1 LDLLSPLLALS
12 SSSPSRFSVYLY
24 EIPLLRHFPYSSL
37 PAELKEIAAV
47 YHVKFFLFD
56 ETVILSGAN
65 LAHDYFVNRQDRYW
79 LLKETVLREKER
91 ENSIIQFL
99 NSFFLIIREDCHI
112 LRKDG
117 KIEKVNPTKKVEDV
131 ANELKELV
139 SSSSSSSS
147 SPHGIEPVTI
157 VPLIQHHSLNLKYE
171 QSSLSLF
178 NSFSL
183 AVHLPPLL
191 TSPSMMTLLFQ
202 FVYPLLILISLQ
214 LSQRNSWKS
223 VIKEERLKC

>member
-1 LDLLSPLLALS
+1 VRQRISAAENTIILSALYLGNGTLEKELIQVLEDAVKDVKNRPNLSISLIFDHSRAQRGSKSSLDLLSPLLALS

-37 PAELKEIAAV
+37 PPELKEIAAV

-79 LLKETVLREKER
+79 LLKETRLREKER

-117 KIEKVNPTKKVEDV
+117 KIEK
-131 ANELKELV
+131 
-139 SSSSSSSS
+139 
-147 SPHGIEPVTI
+147 
-157 VPLIQHHSLNLKYE
+157 
-171 QSSLSLF
+171 
-178 NSFSL
+178 
-183 AVHLPPLL
+183 
-191 TSPSMMTLLFQ
+191 
-202 FVYPLLILISLQ
+202 
-214 LSQRNSWKS
+214 
-223 VIKEERLKC
+223 